1 MVEKILVVDD
11 GQHIRDFLAEYILGP
26 KGYAIVMAHD
36 GQEGLEKAIQE
47 KPDLMIV
54 DNQMP
59 RMSGIN
65 MLRTLQDRKIDI
77 PAILTTAYG
86 SEETAV
92 EAFRL
97 GVKDYVIKPFD
108 ASVMQ
113 NSIDRALRESRLKR
127 ERDHLLN
134 QVLESNAKL
143 ERRVQELNTLY
154 GIGKSVSASLDLEK
168 VLHRVVEAAVY
179 ITNADEGFL
188 MLLDNDQ
195 NELYVRASKNLDS
208 AAQSMRL
215 RVRDSLAGQVI
226 LTNRP
231 ILVGND
237 DKWEKIKT
245 SYLARSLVYVPL
257 TSRDKP
263 IGVLSIV
270 NRVKETKFTN
280 RDLNVLSTL
289 AAYATIAIRNAHL
302 YEATDTERH
311 KLETIIRQA
320 SDPIIV
326 IDLNGKIVLAN
337 KAARLAFHLPEGEL
351 TGQPIGELITND
363 GALEFFSQ
371 QFDDE
376 YHQREELTLEDGRIF
391 NASMSTIEG
400 VGRSIVMQ
408 DITHLKELDKLKS
421 EFVSVV
427 SHDLRSPL
435 TSILGYVQL
444 LERAGELNEAQQEFV
459 RRVHSSVDNITSLI
473 GDLLDLGRLETGLD
487 FTLAPCSLNDIMIQV
502 VEESQI
508 ALQKKHLKLDL
519 NLPDQDHVVQGD
531 RKRLHQAFSNLVN
544 NAIKYSDDKGKIS
557 LGIELKDGQIIIRIM
572 DTGVG
577 IELGD
582 QPYIFDKFYRSEKV
596 KDDYQG
602 SGLGLSIVKSVV
614 ERHNGRVWVASIPGK
629 GTTFTVVLPIVDEH
643 SENKSM
649 NRRQKST
656 H

>member
-11 GQHIRDFLAEYILGP
+11 GQHIRDFLADYILGP
-26 KGYAIVMAHD
+26 KGYTIIMAHD
-36 GQEGLEKAIQE
+36 GQEGFEKAIRE
-47 KPDLMIV
+47 NPDLMIV

-59 RMSGIN
+59 RMSGIE
-65 MLRTLQDRKIDI
+65 MLRRLRDQKIDI

-108 ASVMQ
+108 ANVIKS
-113 NSIDRALRESRLKR
+113 SIERALRESRLKQ
-127 ERDHLLN
+127 ERDTLLN
-134 QVLESNAKL
+134 QVLDSNAKL

-154 GIGKSVSASLDLEK
+154 GIGKSVAASLDLEQ

-188 MLLDNDQ
+188 MLLDSEH

-215 RVRDSLAGQVI
+215 RVQDSLAGQVL

-231 ILVGND
+231 ILIGD
-237 DKWEKIKT
+237 EDKWQKIKT
-245 SYLARSLVYVPL
+245 AYLARSLVYVPL
-257 TSRDKP
+257 TTRDDP

-270 NRVKETKFTN
+270 NRVKESTFSN
-280 RDLNVLSTL
+280 RDVNVLNTL
-289 AAYATIAIRNAHL
+289 AAYATISIRNANL
-302 YEATDTERH
+302 YEATDTERQ
-311 KLETIIRQA
+311 KLETILHQA
-320 SDPIIV
+320 SDPIIAV
-326 IDLNGKIVLAN
+326 DPDGSIILAN
-337 KAARLAFHLPEGEL
+337 DATRLAFGLSDTDL
-351 TGQPIGELITND
+351 IGQQIKHEITNEE
-363 GALEFFSQ
+363 ALEFFNQ
-371 QFDDE
+371 PVDKDF
-376 YHQREELTLEDGRIF
+376 HQREELTLEDGRVF
-391 NASMSTIEG
+391 NASMNYIEG

-444 LERAGELNEAQQEFV
+444 LERAGELNEAQKEFV
-459 RRVHSSVDNITSLI
+459 RRVHSSVNNITSLI

-487 FTLAPCSLNDIMIQV
+487 FNLASCSLNEILMQV

-508 ALQKKHLKLDL
+508 ELQKKQLQLNL
-519 NLPDQDHVVQGD
+519 NLPETDHMVIGD
-531 RKRLHQAFSNLVN
+531 RKRLHQAFTNLIN
-544 NAIKYSDDKGKIS
+544 NAIKYTNDGGELS
-557 LGIELKDGQIIIRIM
+557 LGIAQQDGQIIIQIE

-577 IELGD
+577 IILSD
-582 QPYIFDKFYRSEKV
+582 QPYIFDKFFRSDEIRE
-596 KDDYQG
+596 DYPG

-614 ERHNGRVWVASIPGK
+614 ERHNGRVWVASVPGK
-629 GTTFTVVLPIVDEH
+629 GSTFTVVLPIKF
-643 SENKSM
+643 ENHE
-649 NRRQKST
+649 NGTPEQ
-656 H
+656 

>member
-1 MVEKILVVDD
+1 MRKQDQMVEKILVVDD

-26 KGYAIVMAHD
+26 KGYTIIMAHD
-36 GQEGLEKAIQE
+36 GREGLEKALHE
-47 KPDLMIV
+47 NPDLMIV

-59 RMSGIN
+59 RMSGVE
-65 MLRTLQDRKIDI
+65 MLRSLRDQNIEI

-108 ASVMQ
+108 ASVMS
-113 NSIDRALRESRLKR
+113 NSIERALREGRLKR

-134 QVLESNAKL
+134 QVLDSNAKL
-143 ERRVQELNTLY
+143 EKRVQELNTLY

-188 MLLDNDQ
+188 MLLDDEQ

-226 LTNRP
+226 MTNRP
-231 ILVGND
+231 ILIGD
-237 DKWEKIKT
+237 EDKWEKIKT
-245 SYLARSLVYVPL
+245 AYLARSLVYVPL
-257 TSRDKP
+257 TSRDAP

-270 NRVKETKFTN
+270 NRAKEAKFTN
-280 RDLNVLSTL
+280 RDINVLTTL
-289 AAYATIAIRNAHL
+289 AAYATVAIRNAHL
-302 YEATDTERH
+302 YEATDTERQ
-311 KLETIIRQA
+311 KLETILRQA
-320 SDPIIV
+320 RDPIIA
-326 IDLNGKIVLAN
+326 IDPSGRIILAN
-337 KAARLAFHLPEGEL
+337 KAARLAFGLSDESL
-351 TGQPIGELITND
+351 IGRPVEAEITNED
-363 GALEFFSQ
+363 ALEFFNQ
-371 QFDDE
+371 PVDRDF
-376 YHQREELTLEDGRIF
+376 HQREELTMEDGRIF
-391 NASMSTIEG
+391 NASMSYIEG

-444 LERAGELNEAQQEFV
+444 LERAGELNDAQKEFV
-459 RRVHSSVDNITSLI
+459 RRVHSSVDSITSLI

-487 FTLAPCSLNDIMIQV
+487 FTLAPCSLNEILIQV
-502 VEESQI
+502 VEDSQI
-508 ALQKKHLKLDL
+508 GLQKKRLKLEMSI
-519 NLPDQDHVVQGD
+519 PETPHIVQGD
-531 RKRLHQAFSNLVN
+531 RKRLHQAFSNLIN
-544 NAIKYSDDKGKIS
+544 NAIKYTADGGKIT
-557 LGIELKDGQIIIRIM
+557 LGIAQKDGQIIIQIE

-577 IELGD
+577 IIPGD
-582 QPYIFDKFYRSEKV
+582 QPYIFDKFFRSDEIR
-596 KDDYQG
+596 DDYQG

-614 ERHNGRVWVASIPGK
+614 ERHNGRVWVVSVPGK
-629 GTTFTVVLPIVDEH
+629 GTSFTVVLPIKME
-643 SENKSM
+643 KA
-649 NRRQKST
+649 RKT
-656 H
+656 A